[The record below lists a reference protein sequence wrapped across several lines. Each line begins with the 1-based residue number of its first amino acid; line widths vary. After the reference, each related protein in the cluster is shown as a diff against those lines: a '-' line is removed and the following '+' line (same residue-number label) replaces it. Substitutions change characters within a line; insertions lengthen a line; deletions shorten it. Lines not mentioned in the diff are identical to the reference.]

1 MNTLISA
8 ALGVAIVAGCLGVAP
23 AEAQESGP
31 PKSPTSVTTR
41 EVCRAG
47 TRVDPAALIA
57 RSSHALGLDVVGDKV
72 LHFKS
77 RESSSARE
85 QSDRWYPPYLN
96 SMVAREVWVD
106 PRSGTER
113 HTFDTVWPGSGGS
126 AGTMLLSQTATFGA
140 RDTTL
145 IPVPMSH
152 NASRA
157 VRLLD
162 PWVVVRDWANDS
174 TVRFSGECMYRDYWR
189 VVLARDA
196 AEGKEELY
204 VDPRSAYPVKLQYDE
219 PHYLWGQF
227 RVENVYTTWVTP
239 RGGGSYPGSVIRL
252 EDGEIAVNRTVNGRD
267 LALVS
272 RDSAPRLDIPAGA
285 ADMRRRPAANVA
297 VAPQIAD
304 TVRVGTST
312 FLLVT
317 PAYTETLT
325 LQRDTVFLLDATT
338 SEARARGD
346 STWIARLFPGRH
358 PVVVVITDLAWPHV
372 AGARF
377 WVARG
382 ATIVTHSASVGFLQR
397 LTAQR
402 WTLQPDA
409 LERSKA
415 KRGAEFRARTLS
427 DSLSLGNGAIKLY
440 AIDGAG
446 SEGALM
452 AFVPSEQYLWASDF
466 VQTVARPSQ
475 YATEVWNAAK
485 RIGIAPERFAAE
497 HMPLTPWSKLA
508 DVNR

>member
-1 MNTLISA
+1 MHVPRLLA
-8 ALGVAIVAGCLGVAP
+8 RRP
-23 AEAQESGP
+23 
-31 PKSPTSVTTR
+31 
-41 EVCRAG
+41 RARRG
-47 TRVDPAALIA
+47 RGQ
-57 RSSHALGLDVVGDKV
+57 R
-72 LHFKS
+72 
-77 RESSSARE
+77 
-85 QSDRWYPPYLN
+85 
-96 SMVAREVWVD
+96 
-106 PRSGTER
+106 
-113 HTFDTVWPGSGGS
+113 
-126 AGTMLLSQTATFGA
+126 
-140 RDTTL
+140 
-145 IPVPMSH
+145 
-152 NASRA
+152 RA
-157 VRLLD
+157 V
-162 PWVVVRDWANDS
+162 
-174 TVRFSGECMYRDYWR
+174 
-189 VVLARDA
+189 
-196 AEGKEELY
+196 

-219 PHYLWGQF
+219 PHYLWGQLH
-227 RVENVYTTWVTP
+227 VENVYTTWVTP
-239 RGGGSYPGSVIRL
+239 ARRRLVSRLVIRL

-272 RDSAPRLDIPAGA
+272 RDARRVSRSGRRGGHA
-285 ADMRRRPAANVA
+285 AASCGERRGR
-297 VAPQIAD
+297 PQIAD
-304 TVRVGTST
+304 TVRVGAST

-382 ATIVTHSASVGFLQR
+382 ATIVTHAASVGFLQR

-409 LERSKA
+409 LEQSKA
-415 KRGAEFRARTLS
+415 KRGPALRVRTLS
-427 DSLSLGNGAIKLY
+427 DSLSLGSGAIKLY
-440 AIDGAG
+440 AIDGAA

-452 AFVPSEQYLWASDF
+452 AFVPSERYLWASDF

-497 HMPLTPWSKLA
+497 HMPLTPWSKIA